1 VLWNQHLGNA
11 GGNAIVVT
19 VIYILREEH
28 RNIARL
34 LNALEHQIEIFARAG
49 APDYDVIRGIAEYFL
64 DYPDRCHHPK
74 EDVVFDRLC
83 ARFPRDAAE
92 VGDLATEHRKT
103 AESARRFRDTVY
115 ALLDNAEIARE
126 TVVNAARGFIE
137 GERRH
142 MAMEEERFFP
152 LAEARLTPEDWLR
165 IESDLVTGRD
175 PLFGDRVEAE
185 FEGLRKRLLAWEE
198 ECRTI

>member
-1 VLWNQHLGNA
+1 MPGSTSCGN
-11 GGNAIVVT
+11 GIVVT
-19 VIYILREEH
+19 VIYTLREEH

-74 EDVVFDRLC
+74 EDVVFDCLC

-103 AESARRFRDTVY
+103 AESARQ
-115 ALLDNAEIARE
+115 

-137 GERRH
+137 AERRH

-152 LAEARLTPEDWLR
+152 LAEARLTPEDWFR

-185 FEGLRKRLLAWEE
+185 FEGLRKRLLAWEK

>member
-1 VLWNQHLGNA
+1 M
-11 GGNAIVVT
+11 VT
-19 VIYILREEH
+19 VIYTLREEH

-49 APDYDVIRGIAEYFL
+49 APDYDVIRGIAEYFR

-74 EDVVFDRLC
+74 EDVVFDRLR

-103 AESARRFRDTVY
+103 AERARWFRDTVD
-115 ALLDNAEIARE
+115 ALLNDAEIARE
-126 TVVNAARGFIE
+126 TVVNAARDFIE
-137 GERRH
+137 AERRH
-142 MAMEEERFFP
+142 MAMEEEQFFP
-152 LAEARLTPEDWLR
+152 LAEARLTPEDWSG
-165 IESDLVTGRD
+165 IESDLVTERD

>member
-1 VLWNQHLGNA
+1 LSPNG
-11 GGNAIVVT
+11 
-19 VIYILREEH
+19 
-28 RNIARL
+28 
-34 LNALEHQIEIFARAG
+34 
-49 APDYDVIRGIAEYFL
+49 
-64 DYPDRCHHPK
+64 
-74 EDVVFDRLC
+74 
-83 ARFPRDAAE
+83 
-92 VGDLATEHRKT
+92 HRKT

>member
-1 VLWNQHLGNA
+1 MPA
-11 GGNAIVVT
+11 GDGIVVT
-19 VIYILREEH
+19 VIYTLREEH

-34 LNALEHQIEIFARAG
+34 LNALEHQIEIFAQAG

-74 EDVVFDRLC
+74 EDVGLRPLVRALS
-83 ARFPRDAAE
+83 AGRGKAL
-92 VGDLATEHRKT
+92 GDLATEHRKT
-103 AESARRFRDTVY
+103 AESAPRFRDTVY

-137 GERRH
+137 AERRH
-142 MAMEEERFFP
+142 MAMEEEQFFP

-165 IESDLVTGRD
+165 HRVRSRYGTRP
-175 PLFGDRVEAE
+175 PLRGPRRGGV
-185 FEGLRKRLLAWEE
+185 
-198 ECRTI
+198 